1 MEFESVNTSST
12 RRRAVAAIVGG
23 MLLIAACGDDDDDAG
38 ADTTTGSAET
48 TGGADT
54 TAAPPT
60 TGGNGTTTPTVDTTG
75 GGDTTTAPGGDLS
88 GEIFVSGSST
98 VEPISAAVGTA
109 FSDNNSGVAVAV
121 EGPGTGDGFALFCN
135 GETDISDASRPISAE
150 EVASCEGSG
159 IEFIEL
165 KVAVDGLSVIT
176 AAGHDSVEC
185 LSFVDLYALL
195 GPDATGLGN
204 WSDAT
209 APADEIAATVTDL
222 GAPNTPYPD
231 EPLAVT
237 APGEESGTYDSFV
250 ELALLPVGEALG
262 VEEDAVVARP
272 DYTAS
277 PNDNVIVET
286 ISQDPTSLGWVGFAF
301 VEENL
306 DTIKPL
312 QVDGGG
318 GCIEPTPETIASGE
332 YPIARDLYIYVNSA
346 KLAENPALE
355 AFVDFYLTDGITTMV
370 GSEEGQVPYVPL
382 SEEDLAATQQVWEA
396 KETGTR
402 DGGE

>member
-1 MEFESVNTSST
+1 MNTSST

-60 TGGNGTTTPTVDTTG
+60 TGGTGTTTPTVDTTG
-75 GGDTTTAPGGDLS
+75 GGDTTTAPSGDLS

-135 GETDISDASRPISAE
+135 GETDISDASRPISGE
-150 EVASCEGSG
+150 EVATCEGNG

-195 GPDATGLGN
+195 GPDATGRTS

-209 APADEIAATVTDL
+209 AQADEIAATVTDL

-277 PNDNVIVET
+277 ANDNVIVET

-346 KLAENPALE
+346 KLEENPALE
-355 AFVDFYLTDGITTMV
+355 AFVDFYVTEGITTMV
-370 GSEEGQVPYVPL
+370 GAEEGQVPYVPL
-382 SEEDLAATQQVWEA
+382 SEEDLTATQGVWEA

>member
-1 MEFESVNTSST
+1 VNDFWT
-12 RRRAVAAIVGG
+12 RRRRVGAAILAGT
-23 MLLIAACGDDDDDAG
+23 LLVAACGDDDDDDSASGDTSG
-38 ADTTTGSAET
+38 ATTGETGGATTSGGATTMAPET
-48 TGGADT
+48 TGAGAATTMAPGT
-54 TAAPPT
+54 TA
-60 TGGNGTTTPTVDTTG
+60 G
-75 GGDTTTAPGGDLS
+75 GGGGGGDLS
-88 GEIFVSGSST
+88 GEIFISGSST

-109 FSDNNSGVAVAV
+109 FTDANPGVAVTV

-135 GETDISDASRPISAE
+135 GETDISDASRPIAGD
-150 EVASCEGSG
+150 EVTTCEDNG

-176 AAGHDSVEC
+176 AAGHDSVTC

-195 GPDATGLGN
+195 GPDATGRNN
-204 WSDAT
+204 WTDAN
-209 APADEIAATVTDL
+209 AQADEIAATVTDL
-222 GAPNTPYPD
+222 GAPNTPFPD

-272 DYTAS
+272 DYIAS
-277 PNDNVIVET
+277 PNDNVIVEN
-286 ISQDPTSLGWVGFAF
+286 IGQDPTSLGWVGFAF

-306 DTIKPL
+306 DTIRPL
-312 QVDGGG
+312 QVDGGA
-318 GCIEPTPETIASGE
+318 GCVEPTPETIASGE
-332 YPIARDLYIYVNSA
+332 YPIARDLYIYVNTA
-346 KLAENPALE
+346 KLAESPALE
-355 AFVDFYLTDGITTMV
+355 AFVDFYVTEGITTMV
-370 GSEEGQVPYVPL
+370 GTEEGQVPYVPL
-382 SEEDLAATQQVWEA
+382 AEEDQTATQEVWEA